1 MNVNTKVL
9 LLAGV
14 ALVAGGFASGTLAAD
29 ESLDDAVIVVEE
41 GDDGAD
47 ATIEIDEGEAHG
59 AITPEDGGS
68 GEDAIVI
75 EPDEDAGA
83 AGREPQQATAPAVA
97 GQAPP
102 PTDGARVA
110 TAGFQARTD
119 KLRLEYSPL
128 VGSDESVDAV
138 GYGNAELSL
147 GWSGSSRWEA
157 RLAGRADGYLQTG
170 DPTADEAELDYGE
183 SYLRYRGDDLRLTV
197 GTQTVIW
204 GRIDEIPPTDRLS
217 VQDLSRFILDDL
229 QDRRRARPMVRVE
242 GFAGENK
249 LDLLWTPTFRGA
261 ELPEKDS
268 IWYPIDRRR
277 GEVLGLPGDPLLRQ
291 VVRGALIDDDAP
303 DSDNGFG
310 LRFSRTEAAVDYALT
325 VQQAR
330 QSTPYFRYDIPRN
343 TLEAR
348 YPSAW
353 SLGGDIGVEAG
364 GAIWRLEAA
373 WISDVPATRE
383 DYRYVE
389 VEGVN
394 WAAGVEF
401 FPGDGDARVNLQLAA
416 STLYDTTDVL
426 DRTDV
431 YNFNGAL
438 ELPFA
443 QDRWRAKVR
452 FFAGLDERDVYVNPE
467 IVFLGWQPHS
477 LYVEAHWFD
486 GDDGTLGGFHDQHS
500 LVSLGWRAEF

>member
-1 MNVNTKVL
+1 MNLNRKVL
-9 LLAGV
+9 VLAGV
-14 ALVAGGFASGTLAAD
+14 ALVAGGFASGSLGSD

-41 GDDGAD
+41 SDDGAD
-47 ATIEIDEGEAHG
+47 AAIEPDHDA
-59 AITPEDGGS
+59 S

-75 EPDEDAGA
+75 EPDGDAEA
-83 AGREPQQATAPAVA
+83 AERLPQRETATAPAE
-97 GQAPP
+97 QAPAP
-102 PTDGARVA
+102 SEGAAVA
-110 TAGFQARTD
+110 TTGFQARAD
-119 KLRLEYSPL
+119 KLRLEYAPL

-147 GWSGSSRWEA
+147 GWSASSRWEA
-157 RLAGRADGYLQTG
+157 RLAGRVDAYLQTG
-170 DPTADEAELDYGE
+170 EPDADEVEADYGE
-183 SYLRYRGDDLRLTV
+183 SYLRYRGDDLRVTV

-261 ELPEKDS
+261 ELPQKDS

-291 VVRGALIDDDAP
+291 VVREALIDDQAP
-303 DSDNGFG
+303 DADNGFG

-416 STLYDTTDVL
+416 STLYDTSDVL

-477 LYVEAHWFD
+477 LYLEAHWFD